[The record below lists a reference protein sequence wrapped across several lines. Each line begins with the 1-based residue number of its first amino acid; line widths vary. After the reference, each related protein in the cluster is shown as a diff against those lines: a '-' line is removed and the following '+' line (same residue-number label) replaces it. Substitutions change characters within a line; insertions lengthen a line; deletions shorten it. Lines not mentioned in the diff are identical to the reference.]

1 MKDKIRLNIR
11 GGGIFS
17 KMMLA
22 IQNIAAFDYGIEN
35 CYFNI
40 ADNRALGLYDSNPLD
55 SIINQSYDERYVFG
69 ESKPLMP
76 YSIHNRIEES
86 VDYLKLKYIASQIN
100 YKQELKVL
108 VDDFKYML
116 GIDQNT
122 LGVHLRLCDMNI
134 EHGTDYGYFTFE
146 DYVKKIKQE
155 LDYNTKIFVASDNNE
170 SIKKLQTLFGN
181 RILYVPELIRA
192 EKEVEN
198 SIKLQLD
205 NFRKD
210 RFWREAFIEMLLLSK
225 CSKLICR
232 TSNLANMAILSS
244 NTIQKIIM
252 L

>member
-1 MKDKIRLNIR
+1 MKDKIRLNIG

-17 KMMLA
+17 KIMLA

-35 CYFNI
+35 CYLNI
-40 ADNRALGLYDSNPLD
+40 ADNRALGLNDSNPLD
-55 SIINQSYDERYVFG
+55 SILNQQYDEKYVFTDCR
-69 ESKPLMP
+69 PLVP
-76 YSIHNRIEES
+76 YSVNNRIEES
-86 VDYLKLKYIASQIN
+86 VDYLKLRHIISQLS
-100 YKQELKVL
+100 YKQELRVL

-122 LGVHLRLCDMNI
+122 IGVHLRLCDMNI
-134 EHGTDYGYFTFE
+134 QHGADYGYFTF
-146 DYVKKIKQE
+146 DNYVEKIRQE

-181 RILYVPELIRA
+181 RILYLPGLIRA
-192 EKEVEN
+192 ETEVEN
-198 SIKLQLD
+198 SVKLQIE
-205 NFRKD
+205 NFREV

-244 NTIQKIIM
+244 NTIQKVIM